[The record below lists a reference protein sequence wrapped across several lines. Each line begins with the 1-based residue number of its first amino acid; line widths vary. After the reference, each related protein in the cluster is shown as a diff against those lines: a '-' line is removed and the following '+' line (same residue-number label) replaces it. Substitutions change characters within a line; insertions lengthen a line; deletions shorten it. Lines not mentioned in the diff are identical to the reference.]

1 MHFDTLWI
9 FVLGKPDFHSIYYNF
24 QTNCWDHSTFF
35 FQEKQTAFANILSPH
50 TLFLMTHSSCCESKN
65 KNFPKFLVRP
75 CILTPSEY
83 SFWEN
88 PIFIQFIIT
97 SKQIVGIILLFFSGE
112 ADSLCEH
119 FEPSHTVFNDSQ
131 FMLWRHQTSSHPP
144 RWNFAT
150 GAEVTNPENADIC
163 KRRRVKGLEII
174 LIEKAINF
182 I

>member
-1 MHFDTLWI
+1 MWKNRPSSINLPIFNAFDQKIKFPKIFSETMHFDTLWI

-24 QTNCWDHSTFF
+24 QTNCW
-35 FQEKQTAFANILSPH
+35 
-50 TLFLMTHSSCCESKN
+50 
-65 KNFPKFLVRP
+65 
-75 CILTPSEY
+75 
-83 SFWEN
+83 
-88 PIFIQFIIT
+88 
-97 SKQIVGIILLFFSGE
+97 IILLFFSGE
-112 ADSLCEH
+112 SNSLCEH

-150 GAEVTNPENADIC
+150 GAEVTNPKTADIC